1 MYNEHENIERK
12 QLKVGVI
19 TVSDTRDYE
28 TDKGGKAVIKHL
40 ADINISVDK
49 THYSIVKDDQAEIRK
64 VIQHLLHEKVDAIIT
79 TGGTGI
85 AKRDVTIEVVK
96 SVIDKE
102 MEGFGEIFRFLSYTE
117 DVGPRAILSRAI
129 CGTKDNTVIFSI
141 PGSVGAVNLAMKKL
155 ITQQIHHIVHELTK

>member
-1 MYNEHENIERK
+1 MHNEHDNIERK
-12 QLKVGVI
+12 PLKVAVI
-19 TVSDTRDYE
+19 TVSDTRDFD
-28 TDKGGKAVIKHL
+28 TDKGGKAVIQHL
-40 ADINISVDK
+40 ADINISVNK
-49 THYSIVKDDQAEIRK
+49 AYYSIVKDDQAEIRK
-64 VIQHLLHEKVDAIIT
+64 VIQHLLHEKVDVIIT